1 MFDCGLSIG
10 DALSMITELNI
21 EQEKWVDSTLRSM
34 TIEECI
40 AQMLKPHHPFDVPQT
55 HFESVANATTDFF
68 YDPLIANCIMRIR
81 SYLQNK

>member
-1 MFDCGLSIG
+1 
-10 DALSMITELNI
+10 MITELNI

-40 AQMLKPHHPFDVPQT
+40 AQMLKPHHPFDAPQT

-68 YDPLIANCIMRIR
+68 YDHPIANCIMRI
-81 SYLQNK
+81 